1 MDATEFMSA
10 LGTIIIVA
18 SVVVAVLASV
28 LLLIVSIKPD
38 FMNNWKTP
46 GVSKDEGKSEHA
58 EAHNEPA
65 A

>member
-18 SVVVAVLASV
+18 SVVVAVLTSV
-28 LLLIVSIKPD
+28 LLLAVSIKPD

-46 GVSKDEGKSEHA
+46 GVSKDKGKAERS
-58 EAHNEPA
+58 EAHSEPA